1 MSQTSKYI
9 LYISV
14 VLNGILLM
22 SVVGIIPFL
31 LYLSVVVNL
40 ILIWFSVKC
49 LNNASGVEEDLEEL
63 MNKTDSFVEHLERI
77 YELEMFYGDET
88 LQAMIDHSKQ
98 LVNDYIEMQAKYFD
112 VDIIEEELNDR
123 TKDQEEAPT
132 EA

>member
-77 YELEMFYGDET
+77 YELENRSYSSTLLNLLQRQKRNLST
-88 LQAMIDHSKQ
+88 LQKTRLI
-98 LVNDYIEMQAKYFD
+98 
-112 VDIIEEELNDR
+112 LN
-123 TKDQEEAPT
+123 
-132 EA
+132 

>member
-1 MSQTSKYI
+1 MNHASKYF
-9 LYISV
+9 LYASI

-31 LYLSVVVNL
+31 LYLSVVANL
-40 ILIWFSVKC
+40 VLIWFSVKC
-49 LNNASGVEEDLEEL
+49 LNNASSIEEDLEEL
-63 MNKTDSFVEHLERI
+63 MNKTDSFVDHLEKI

-88 LQAMIDHSKQ
+88 LQSMLEHSKQ

-112 VDIIEEELNDR
+112 VDIVEEELNDR